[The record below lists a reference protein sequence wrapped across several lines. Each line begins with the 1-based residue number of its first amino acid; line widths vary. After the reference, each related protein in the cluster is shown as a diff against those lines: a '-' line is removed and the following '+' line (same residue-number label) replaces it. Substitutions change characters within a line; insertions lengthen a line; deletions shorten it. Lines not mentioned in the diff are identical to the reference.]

1 LLYTAIKNEY
11 EKDLHK
17 LNNINN
23 KRGAYLPGL
32 VWTLV
37 RTDFKTRY
45 HGTLGGYLWALVK
58 PLTMFLVLY
67 AVFSVV
73 FTKNSNYSL
82 NLIIGLFL
90 WDFFS
95 DATKTGLVSLQT
107 NTFLLTKTKFSSWV
121 VVLTSVS
128 NALITVTIFG
138 IGVCVY
144 ISFFMHSLNLLEIGF
159 FALYVFLFLI
169 IILGIALAGSV
180 LFLRYRDIN
189 QIWELLI
196 QAGFFATPIIYP
208 LDIVPHQFHF
218 YFYVWLPTAVI
229 QFSRSVLVEGKIP
242 TLTAHLMLLGGTVVV
257 LCTGV
262 ALYSRL
268 APRSLEKL

>member
-1 LLYTAIKNEY
+1 
-11 EKDLHK
+11 
-17 LNNINN
+17 LNTTNIIANN
-23 KRGAYLPGL
+23 KTGAYLPGL
-32 VWTLV
+32 IWTLV

-58 PLTMFLVLY
+58 PLSMFVVLC

-73 FTKNSNYSL
+73 FRMDPNYNL

-95 DATKTGLVSLQT
+95 DATKTGFISLQT
-107 NTFLLTKTKFSSWV
+107 KTFLLTKTKFPSWV

-128 NALITVTIFG
+128 NALITVTIFC

-144 ISFFMHSLNLLEIGF
+144 IAIFIHRLSLLEIGCF
-159 FALYVFLFLI
+159 GLYLFLFLI
-169 IILGIALAGSV
+169 IIIGISLAGSV

-189 QIWELLI
+189 QIWELLM

-229 QFSRSVLVEGKIP
+229 QFSRSVLVAGRIP
-242 TLTAHLMLLGGTVVV
+242 TLTAHLMLLSGAVVA
-257 LCTGV
+257 LFTGV

>member
-1 LLYTAIKNEY
+1 VRDRNSATQSN
-11 EKDLHK
+11 
-17 LNNINN
+17 
-23 KRGAYLPGL
+23 GAYLPGL
-32 VWTLV
+32 IWTLV
-37 RTDFKTRY
+37 RTDFKARY

-58 PLTMFLVLY
+58 PLTMFVVLC

-73 FTKNSNYSL
+73 FKMDPNYNL

-95 DATKTGLVSLQT
+95 DATKTGFVSLQT
-107 NTFLLTKTKFSSWV
+107 KTFLLTKTKFPSWV

-128 NALITVTIFG
+128 NALITMIIFG

-144 ISFFMHSLNLLEIGF
+144 ISVFMHNLNLLQIGCF
-159 FALYVFLFLI
+159 GLYIVLFLI
-169 IILGIALAGSV
+169 IILGISLAGSV

-196 QAGFFATPIIYP
+196 QAGFFFTPIIYP
-208 LDIVPHQFHF
+208 LNIVPHKFHF

-229 QFSRSVLVEGKIP
+229 QFSRSVLVEGRIP
-242 TLTAHLMLLGGTVVV
+242 SLTAHLMLLSGTVVV
-257 LCTGV
+257 LLTGV
-262 ALYSRL
+262 VLYKRL
-268 APRSLEKL
+268 SPRSLEKL